1 MVRLLKAGLM
11 RTSEIFAKNKKV
23 APYKMERASI
33 KALWMHNL
41 KATRDPK
48 TGKIKF
54 YTVTVRATKTEKG
67 HQDVEIVWANGKFP
81 VSPAQLLTRYLQVRM
96 NMANRPKSKVKM
108 GSNQPLFQ
116 LLNGTIVTVADIKK
130 RMEYLIIQ
138 MGLQSAYYTTYS
150 FRIGGA
156 SSLARRGID
165 HRAIQVAG
173 RWRSQAYALY
183 IRLTPEQ
190 MAKNQSD
197 ILHMDVTH
205 PNLVFLHQN
214 VPQNLLVQA

>member
-1 MVRLLKAGLM
+1 M
-11 RTSEIFAKNKKV
+11 AK
-23 APYKMERASI
+23 
-33 KALWMHNL
+33 L
-41 KATRDPK
+41 
-48 TGKIKF
+48 
-54 YTVTVRATKTEKG
+54 
-67 HQDVEIVWANGKFP
+67 
-81 VSPAQLLTRYLQVRM
+81 
-96 NMANRPKSKVKM
+96 PKSKIKI
-108 GSNQPLFQ
+108 GPNQPLFQ
-116 LLNGTIVTVADIKK
+116 LLNGTIVTVADVKK
-130 RMEYLIIQ
+130 RMELLISQ
-138 MGLQSAYYTTYS
+138 MALQSAYYTTYS

-190 MAKNQSD
+190 LAKNQSD

-214 VPQNLLVQA
+214 VPQNMLVQA